1 MKKIVLAGN
10 PNVGKSAVFSR
21 LTGARVVSA
30 NYPGTTISLLQGKL
44 KIDNDHYMVIDAPGV
59 YDLGTVSDADRIAS
73 KIIAEGD
80 MIVNIVDATNLERN
94 LYLTLQLLKLNKP
107 VIVILNFWDE
117 THHRGVSIDID
128 ALEKELGVPVIPTV
142 GITGEGISDLI
153 EIIQNPEEWHHHR
166 RPEVNEENPW
176 STIGNIIQKTQKL
189 SHREHT
195 FLDHLH
201 DFSLHPLGGLVLA
214 LLVLIC
220 SFIVIRFLSEGLIE
234 NVLEPLFYSY
244 YAPFMENAAARLN
257 LPEFLQYL
265 LIGEL
270 VEGAIDFE
278 LSFGL
283 LTTGIFIPIGVVL
296 PYIFSFYLVLGFLED
311 SGYLPRLA
319 IFLDNIMHKINLHG
333 WAIIPVLLG
342 MGCNVP
348 GILATRILDSPK
360 QRFIA
365 AVSISIAVPCVAL
378 QAMII
383 GLVGKQSP
391 LGVVFI
397 YGSLFILWI
406 LMSKILGYV
415 YPGDNPE
422 LILEIPPYRVP
433 SVSLLIKKTFNRL
446 IDFLREGMP
455 LLFLGVLV
463 VNLLYYFDLLTAF
476 GRIFG
481 PFLSFVLGLPPE
493 SIVGLLIGFLKKEL
507 AIGFLA
513 VLDLDIKQLI
523 VACLFLAM
531 SFPCIATFLILW
543 KELRWKYFVIAVII
557 MLVAALSVGFAANIF
572 LQWVPE
578 SVLLIG

>member
-1 MKKIVLAGN
+1 MNKIVLAGN
-10 PNVGKSAVFSR
+10 PNVGKSAIFSR

-44 KIDNDHYMVIDAPGV
+44 KLEDKSFMVVDAPGV
-59 YDLGTVSDADRIAS
+59 YDLSSVSEAEQIAS
-73 KIIAEGD
+73 RIISEGD
-80 MIVNIVDATNLERN
+80 VIVNVIDATNLERN
-94 LYLTLQLLKLNKP
+94 LYLTLQLLELNKP

-117 THHRGVSIDID
+117 THHRGVQIDVD
-128 ALEKELGVPVIPTV
+128 ALAEHLGVPVIPTV
-142 GITGEGISDLI
+142 GITGEGIKDLI
-153 EIIQNPEEWHHHR
+153 GNIRTIKTPDTQK
-166 RPEVNEENPW
+166 RPVVDKENLW
-176 STIGNIIQKTQKL
+176 STIGDIIEKTQSLKN
-189 SHREHT
+189 RRHT
-195 FLDHLH
+195 FLDRLH
-201 DFSLHPLGGLVLA
+201 DFSLHSFGGLILA
-214 LLVLIC
+214 LLVLFL
-220 SFIVIRFLSEGLIE
+220 SFITIRFVSEGLIE
-234 NVLEPLFYSY
+234 NVLEPLFYTY
-244 YAPFMENAAARLN
+244 YAPFMENLINRYS
-257 LPEFLQYL
+257 LPHFLQYVL
-265 LIGEL
+265 VGEL

-283 LTTGIFIPIGVVL
+283 LTTGLFIPIGVVL

-348 GILATRILDSPK
+348 GVLATRILDSPK

-397 YGSLFILWI
+397 YSTLFILWI
-406 LMSKILGYV
+406 FMSKILGYV
-415 YPGDNPE
+415 YTGDNPE

-433 SVSLLIKKTFNRL
+433 SLMLLLKKTFNRL
-446 IDFLREGMP
+446 LDFLREGMP
-455 LLFLGVLV
+455 LIFIGVLM
-463 VNLLYYFDLLTAF
+463 VNLLYFFDLLSAA

-481 PFLSFVLGLPPE
+481 PFLSFILGLPPE

-513 VLDLDIKQLI
+513 VLELDIKQLI

-543 KELRWKYFVIAVII
+543 KELRWKYFIIAVII
-557 MLVAALSVGFAANIF
+557 MLVVALTVGFAANML
-572 LQWVPE
+572 LQWIPE
-578 SVLLIG
+578 SVLLAS